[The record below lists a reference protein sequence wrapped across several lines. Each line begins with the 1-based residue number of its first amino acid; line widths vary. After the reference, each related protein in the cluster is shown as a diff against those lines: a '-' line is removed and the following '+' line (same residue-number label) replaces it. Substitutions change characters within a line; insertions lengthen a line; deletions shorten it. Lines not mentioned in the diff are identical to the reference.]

1 MLCERIRASL
11 SGSPLRFIDSP
22 VPLPQDEV
30 DLYLAPADEAMGL
43 LEGSRTEPPRA
54 PVPVIAFGPAALMRC
69 CFVAGAADFL
79 RDPWSPEEFC
89 LRALSVLQR
98 TQRRFRFPWGSL
110 VLDCTALET
119 SSGKLSLT
127 HHESRILR
135 ALLLG
140 RGAPVPRQAI
150 SYFLWGNSGPAGGR
164 AIDAHVAAL
173 RRKIRAVAPEA
184 GRFIRAVRR
193 QGYMIP

>member
-1 MLCERIRASL
+1 LH
-11 SGSPLRFIDSP
+11 FIDSTAA
-22 VPLPQDEV
+22 LPQDEV
-30 DLYLAPADEAMGL
+30 DMYLAPADAAIGL
-43 LEGSRTEPPRA
+43 LSGSPAERQGRA
-54 PVPVIAFGPAALMRC
+54 QPVSIPVIAFGPAALMRS
-69 CFVAGAADFL
+69 CFVAGAADYL
-79 RDPWSPEEFC
+79 RDPWSPEELS

-110 VLDCTALET
+110 VLDCTSLDT
-119 SSGKLSLT
+119 PSGMLCLT
-127 HHESRILR
+127 HHESRVLR

-150 SYFLWGNSGPAGGR
+150 SYFLWGNPGPAGSR

-173 RRKIRAVAPEA
+173 RRKISAVAPEA
-184 GRFIRAVRR
+184 EKFIRAVRR